1 MPPYKGHEYST
12 LSVNILEIRAIKSR
26 VKIKLKLNVET
37 LSFQYPYV
45 SVFCLHGFHFGRSEP
60 VEQDC
65 LCLQEFHYVTRISDL
80 ESTSN
85 T

>member
-45 SVFCLHGFHFGRSEP
+45 SVFLSAWIPFWQVRASGTGLSLFAGVS
-60 VEQDC
+60 
-65 LCLQEFHYVTRISDL
+65 LCDEDLRFRI
-80 ESTSN
+80 N
-85 T
+85 Q